1 MTIREQTE
9 ALEEQILSPLA
20 SLSKNSLG
28 REEPEPEDDL
38 RTC

>member
-20 SLSKNSLG
+20 SLSKNSLCG
-28 REEPEPEDDL
+28 FRL
-38 RTC
+38 